1 MGYEFQMCLHPTEVK
16 VSGFGSQVAFLYD
29 TCAVLVAAWYPV
41 SSSFPGFSLQPL
53 LFSSCQAT
61 GSEIERGVMEMGTWH
76 TPPPA
81 YLIDRASDYKSEM
94 TSVEKK
100 KKKMTSRWKTDWK
113 WTESVAQSVA
123 DNCVWESLSKTHSRS
138 ATKCFSRCGDHQVT
152 FQDCAIWEGQMT

>member
-1 MGYEFQMCLHPTEVK
+1 MGYDFQMCLLPTEVK

-29 TCAVLVAAWYPV
+29 TCVVLVAAWYPV

-53 LFSSCQAT
+53 FFSSCQAT
-61 GSEIERGVMEMGTWH
+61 GSEMERGVMEMGTWH
-76 TPPPA
+76 TPPSA
-81 YLIDRASDYKSEM
+81 YLIDNSEM
-94 TSVEKK
+94 TCVG

-138 ATKCFSRCGDHQVT
+138 ATKCLSQRGDHQVT
-152 FQDCAIWEGQMT
+152 FQDCTIWEGQMT